1 MKLYLARHGQT
12 NYNVL
17 ELCNADPAIDVHLTE
32 LGLNQAS
39 ALANKLKTI
48 QIDHI
53 FISELKRTQQTADI
67 VNKYHNA
74 PIEIEPLLN
83 DHRSGFEGKS
93 AQLLFE
99 AMNSAENKWTAR
111 FNNGESVEDMKQRVA
126 IFLKELKDKPYG
138 SALVVTSGW
147 VIYATAAIIQNI
159 SNEEAWNIDIS
170 QGSYLEM
177 EV

>member
-1 MKLYLARHGQT
+1 MKLYFARHGQT

-32 LGLNQAS
+32 TGIEQAS
-39 ALANKLKTI
+39 ALANKLKTA

-53 FISELKRTQQTADI
+53 LVSELKRTQQTANI
-67 VNKYHNA
+67 VNKYHKV
-74 PIEIEPLLN
+74 PIVIEPLLN
-83 DHRSGFEGKS
+83 DHRSGFEGQS

-99 AMNSAENKWTAR
+99 AMNAAENKWTAR
-111 FNNGESVEDMKQRVA
+111 FNNGESVEDMKQRIS
-126 IFLKELKDKPYG
+126 IFLKELKEKPYG

-147 VIYATAAIIQNI
+147 IIYAAAAIVQNI
-159 SNEEAWNIDIS
+159 SNEDAWNIDIS

-177 EV
+177 EI